1 MLHVIGILF
10 KIVGLIL
17 LFFLVCILLVLL
29 TPIRYRFALDKKAE
43 PSVQGQCSVTWFF
56 GIIRVGASYI
66 DKVFE
71 YQVRLFGF
79 QIMGNQPAFLKK
91 KEKKEKKKQE
101 KEERKR
107 KIEEKKESLETA
119 SLESEKEKAKEVRS
133 EKKTS
138 AETSGVKQTKTASG
152 QPDKKKKDKKEKVS
166 AGQREN
172 STEKWKEKL
181 TGWRQL
187 YEEYHGRELLL
198 LAKDNIIRLFR
209 HVLPRKLEGRIRFG
223 FDDPSVTGKI
233 TGVAAIFY
241 PAYAQHFSLE
251 PDFQEVCFEADCK
264 GRGRIQ
270 LGFFLYIIVRI
281 LLDSN
286 VRRIIKM
293 FLSR

>member
-29 TPIRYRFALDKKAE
+29 TPIRYRFALDRKAE
-43 PSVQGQCSVTWFF
+43 SSVQGQCNVTWFL
-56 GIIRVGASYI
+56 GAVRVRASYI

-79 QIMGNQPAFLKK
+79 QIMGNQPAFLEK

-101 KEERKR
+101 KEARKR
-107 KIEEKKESLETA
+107 KTEEEKESLEVA
-119 SLESEKEKAKEVRS
+119 SLESEKRESEVCR
-133 EKKTS
+133 EEKTS
-138 AETSGVKQTKTASG
+138 AETSGEKHKKTSSG
-152 QPDKKKKDKKEKVS
+152 QPGKKKKDKKEKGS

-172 STEKWKEKL
+172 RAEKWKAKL

-198 LAKDNIIRLFR
+198 LAQENIIRLFR
-209 HVLPRKLEGRIRFG
+209 HILPRKLEGRIRFG
-223 FDDPSVTGKI
+223 FDDPSVTGKV
-233 TGVAAIFY
+233 TGLAAMFY

-251 PDFQEVCFEADCK
+251 PDFQEVCFEADCRGK
-264 GRGRIQ
+264 GRIQ